1 MKEIKEVVLTGN
13 DLTLDEM
20 VAVTRY
26 GCKVRL
32 SDEAIKNIK
41 DSRKIIDDI
50 VENEKVIYGV
60 TTGFG
65 EFCNVKISKEDCQNL
80 QENLIRSHS
89 CGFGPKFSTE
99 VVRNVML
106 LRANALSKGYSG
118 ITFETLTTLINMLN
132 AGVHPQIPE
141 KGSLGASGDLA
152 PLAHM
157 VLPMLGLGE
166 AEYKGEIMS
175 GKEAM
180 EKAGIPVIKL
190 NAKEG
195 LALINGTQVLTA
207 VGALAAYDAIQLLKV
222 SDIAASLTIEALRG
236 ITDAFDPRT
245 HIVRP
250 HEGQMATAR
259 NILKLVE
266 GSTYVTRQA
275 ELRVQDAY
283 SLRCVPQIHGASKD
297 AIDYVQKKVEIEI
310 NSVTDNPIITKEG
323 DVISGGN
330 FHGEP
335 MALSFDFLGIGAAEI
350 ANVSERRLERL
361 INHQLN
367 DFPAFLAKHGGLNS
381 GFMITQYAAAA
392 LVSENKILAHPASVD
407 SIPSSANQEDLVSM
421 GTIAA
426 RTARDIVRN
435 AERVVATE
443 LMAACQAIDF
453 RNEMGS
459 YKLGKG
465 TEVAYKTIR
474 EAIKFIEKDK
484 DIQMYQELEKATD
497 LITSGKL
504 LSAVEE
510 VVELEH

>member
-1 MKEIKEVVLTGN
+1 MKNIKEVILTGN
-13 DLTLDEM
+13 DLTLEELVL
-20 VAVTRY
+20 VAREGY
-26 GCKVRL
+26 KVSL
-32 SDEAIKNIK
+32 SEEAKNSVLE
-41 DSRKIIDDI
+41 SRKIIDDI
-50 VENEKVIYGV
+50 VENEKVVYGV

-65 EFCNVKISKEDCQNL
+65 EFCNVSISKEDCKTL
-80 QENLIRSHS
+80 QENLIRSHA
-89 CGFGPKFSTE
+89 CGYGPKFSTDI
-99 VVRNVML
+99 VRTIML
-106 LRANALSKGYSG
+106 TRANALSKGYSG
-118 ITFETLTTLINMLN
+118 IRIGTLNTLIEMLN
-132 AGVHPQIPE
+132 AGVHPQIHE

-180 EKAGIPVIKL
+180 DKAGIPIIEL
-190 NAKEG
+190 DAKEG

-207 VGALAAYDAIQLLKV
+207 TGALAVYDAIELLKV
-222 SDIAASLTIEALRG
+222 GDIAAALTIEALRG
-236 ITDAFDPRT
+236 IKDAFDPRL
-245 HIVRP
+245 HVIRA

-259 NILKLVE
+259 NILKLIE
-266 GSTYVTRQA
+266 GSTYVTRQG

-297 AIDYVQKKVEIEI
+297 TIDFVKEKVEIEI
-310 NSVTDNPIITKEG
+310 NSVTDNPIVTREG

-335 MALSFDFLGIGAAEI
+335 MAQPFDFLGIGAAEI

-367 DFPAFLAKHGGLNS
+367 DLPAFLAKHGGLNS

-392 LVSENKILAHPASVD
+392 LVSENKVLAHPASVD

-426 RTARDIVRN
+426 RKARDIVDN
-435 AERVVATE
+435 AKRVLATE

-453 RNEMGS
+453 RSDKGFE
-459 YKLGKG
+459 LGKG
-465 TEVAYKTIR
+465 TKEAYKVIR
-474 EAIKFIEKDK
+474 EALDFIEYDT
-484 DIQMYQELEKATD
+484 DIQMYKE
-497 LITSGKL
+497 
-504 LSAVEE
+504 
-510 VVELEH
+510 